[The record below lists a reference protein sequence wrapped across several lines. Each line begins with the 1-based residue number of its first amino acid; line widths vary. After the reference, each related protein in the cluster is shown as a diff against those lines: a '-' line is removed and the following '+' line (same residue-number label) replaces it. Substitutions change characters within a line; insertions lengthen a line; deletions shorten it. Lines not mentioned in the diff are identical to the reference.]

1 MKRKNNKKSS
11 KKVLTIGIGFD
22 IIAELSER
30 NTAERE
36 SEELRSK
43 EEQQGMHLEN

>member
-1 MKRKNNKKSS
+1 MTKGKR
-11 KKVLTIGIGFD
+11 FD